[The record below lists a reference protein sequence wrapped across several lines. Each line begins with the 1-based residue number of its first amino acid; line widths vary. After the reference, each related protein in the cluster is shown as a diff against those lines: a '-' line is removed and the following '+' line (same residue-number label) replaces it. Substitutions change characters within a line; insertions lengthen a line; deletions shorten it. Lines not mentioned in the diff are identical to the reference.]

1 MFKSSIAAVL
11 SCLLLAVGSV
21 QAAPVSGNFNSKGY
35 DVFTIQVAADARV
48 TFSATGGYNDPT
60 ISLFSASGQHLI
72 SNDDSNGSLLFRLT
86 QDLAAGQYSVLISYC
101 CNVIE
106 PGALPGTSYVNTDG
120 FNTGSYWVGG
130 SGTLTT
136 ARSYLE
142 QVQPWEGV
150 PGAAYAL
157 DMRNADIAAIPEPA
171 TLALAGLGLM
181 GVAVA
186 RRRQK

>member
-1 MFKSSIAAVL
+1 MFKSSIAAVF

-48 TFSATGGYNDPT
+48 AFSATGGYIDPT

-72 SNDDSNGSLLFRLT
+72 SNDDSNGLWFRLT

-101 CNVIE
+101 CNVIDA
-106 PGALPGTSYVNTDG
+106 GALPGTSYANTDG
-120 FNTGSYWVGG
+120 FNNGSYWVGG

-136 ARSYLE
+136 ARNYLD
-142 QVQPWEGV
+142 QVQSYEGIA
-150 PGAAYAL
+150 GASYAL

>member
-1 MFKSSIAAVL
+1 MFKSSIAAVF
-11 SCLLLAVGSV
+11 SFLLLAVGSV

-48 TFSATGGYNDPT
+48 AFSTTGGYADPT

-72 SNDDSNGSLLFRLT
+72 TNDDSNGLSFRLT

-101 CNVIE
+101 CSVIDA
-106 PGALPGTSYVNTDG
+106 GALPDTSFADTDG
-120 FNTGSYWVGG
+120 FNIGTYWIDG

-136 ARSYLE
+136 ARNYLD
-142 QVQPWEGV
+142 QIGLTDIDAS
-150 PGAAYAL
+150 GASYAL

-181 GVAVA
+181 GVAVG